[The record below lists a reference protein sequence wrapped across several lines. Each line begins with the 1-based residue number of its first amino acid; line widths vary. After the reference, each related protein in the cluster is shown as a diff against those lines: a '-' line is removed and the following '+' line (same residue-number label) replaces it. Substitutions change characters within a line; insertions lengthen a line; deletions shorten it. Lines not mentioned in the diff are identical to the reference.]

1 MERASFPP
9 RGWNSYDS
17 FCWTISEEE
26 FLQNAEIISQRLKA
40 YGFEYVVVDYLWY
53 RRKVPGAYVDS
64 LGFDVIDQWGR
75 MIPDPDRWP
84 SSKGGKGFTEVA
96 KKVHSMGLKFG
107 IHVMRGISTQAYN
120 ANTPILDTIKGGAYE
135 DSGRQWRA
143 QDIGIKEKACAWM
156 QHGFM
161 SVNTKLEAGRAFLRS
176 LYEQYAEWGVDFV
189 KHDCVFGD
197 DLDLEEI
204 TFVSE
209 VLKKLDHPIL
219 YSLSPGTSVTPTMAK
234 DVSGLVNM
242 YRITGDDWDTWGD
255 VAAILMFQ
263 GSNQGPH
270 RTCKLS
276 IDEQKTQMT
285 LWAMAKSPLMFGGD
299 VRKLDDTTYNLITN
313 PTILEINYFS
323 SNNREFPYVSSRKD
337 SNTKTLAY
345 RSRRSPKEVSTS
357 SGHDLGL
364 NSCKD
369 PSVNGWSIKALD
381 RDMEQICWM
390 ENLGSHGPLCL
401 YKRKPLLDLDK
412 GAIYGKKKLPSYS
425 SDGLEF
431 CLDAS
436 ARHKLTSKELK
447 SRSFSPC
454 RWDAN
459 QMWELKN
466 TGALIS
472 NYSGLCAQVNPVKG
486 EIYVAF
492 FNLNPEKTII
502 SAKIS
507 DMAKVFPGKNWN
519 QTSCRCREVWSG
531 KDFGVLKD
539 SITMAVE
546 MHGSALFVL
555 NSTRAPVGTT
565 TRTEVAGDR
574 IQRLV
579 SEFES
584 LEEPIER
591 VKRLLDYAAR
601 LPPFD
606 ESARLPGNRVMGCT
620 TQVWLEARMDENG
633 RMRFRADSDSEITK
647 GFISCLIWLLDG
659 AEPAEV
665 VAVKSEDLAAMNVG
679 LYGKAQSRVNTW
691 LNVLI
696 NMQNRT
702 KALAAGRKE
711 LPLEPLPSLVVNT
724 DGIGGTGTFA
734 QAQYMISYNLIVF
747 YIYGS
752 QFLLLHSNMIGN
764 VILTLEVKRKRVRSS
779 FIDDEAVVDSDDEE
793 EEEDDAEDEMHILS
807 AVALDNVKNYIF
819 IEVGKEA
826 HVREVADVDNVQRGV
841 RVTLIPQIDSQAIA
855 NKLDGGEEVKKVA
868 FVPPC
873 FVNGDEAST
882 SFGVIIRVESE
893 AFKILSGVPKRPEVS
908 LVRLRE
914 IKCKIEKKSN
924 VLDGYKNTV
933 SVNDVFR
940 IGDGPCKGNS
950 YMRYGKT
957 PRRIPPLPRRLSR
970 GGPHLESGG
979 RNRGGRGGHDSLVV
993 DRHDVVVPAPRCDL
1007 PPRYGLGSETP
1018 AHPL

>member
-1 MERASFPP
+1 
-9 RGWNSYDS
+9 
-17 FCWTISEEE
+17 
-26 FLQNAEIISQRLKA
+26 
-40 YGFEYVVVDYLWY
+40 
-53 RRKVPGAYVDS
+53 
-64 LGFDVIDQWGR
+64 
-75 MIPDPDRWP
+75 
-84 SSKGGKGFTEVA
+84 
-96 KKVHSMGLKFG
+96 
-107 IHVMRGISTQAYN
+107 
-120 ANTPILDTIKGGAYE
+120 
-135 DSGRQWRA
+135 
-143 QDIGIKEKACAWM
+143 M

-234 DVSGLVNM
+234 DVSGDFSTATMIGAKGLLGKSWPDLDM
-242 YRITGDDWDTWGD
+242 LPLGWLTDP
-255 VAAILMFQ
+255 

-323 SNNREFPYVSSRKD
+323 SNKGVAERILIQRLLHTDQEDLQRK
-337 SNTKTLAY
+337 
-345 RSRRSPKEVSTS
+345 
-357 SGHDLGL
+357 
-364 NSCKD
+364 
-369 PSVNGWSIKALD
+369 
-381 RDMEQICWM
+381 
-390 ENLGSHGPLCL
+390 
-401 YKRKPLLDLDK
+401 DK

-472 NYSGLCAQVNPVKG
+472 NYSGLCAQVNPVKAKTGPSGARSWVAAGRKG

-734 QAQYMISYNLIVF
+734 QAQV
-747 YIYGS
+747 
-752 QFLLLHSNMIGN
+752 
-764 VILTLEVKRKRVRSS
+764 TK
-779 FIDDEAVVDSDDEE
+779 EE
-793 EEEDDAEDEMHILS
+793 EMGS
-807 AVALDNVKNYIF
+807 
-819 IEVGKEA
+819 
-826 HVREVADVDNVQRGV
+826 
-841 RVTLIPQIDSQAIA
+841 RV
-855 NKLDGGEEVKKVA
+855 
-868 FVPPC
+868 
-873 FVNGDEAST
+873 
-882 SFGVIIRVESE
+882 
-893 AFKILSGVPKRPEVS
+893 
-908 LVRLRE
+908 
-914 IKCKIEKKSN
+914 
-924 VLDGYKNTV
+924 
-933 SVNDVFR
+933 
-940 IGDGPCKGNS
+940 
-950 YMRYGKT
+950 
-957 PRRIPPLPRRLSR
+957 
-970 GGPHLESGG
+970 
-979 RNRGGRGGHDSLVV
+979 
-993 DRHDVVVPAPRCDL
+993 
-1007 PPRYGLGSETP
+1007 
-1018 AHPL
+1018 